1 MRLHGKVLALAVVV
15 LAGTTGS
22 CAGSRALSAPP
33 MLNEHAVRLD
43 GKRRLLSWWAGDA
56 PGA

>member
-22 CAGSRALSAPP
+22 RPGSRALSAPP

-43 GKRRLLSWWAGDA
+43 GRLLSWWSGDA
-56 PGA
+56 IGA